1 MKCKRCGKDF
11 KNMIVEVCDECGYDF
26 TEDARIGKILDNKQ
40 DPDIDEKNK
49 TDLIDYPILSFIFA
63 ILGLLIPLF
72 VLSIIAIKLSKKPS
86 KVKYVPFSNLGNI
99 FGILG
104 IVMSGIFISMIIF
117 LFA

>member
-11 KNMIVEVCDECGYDF
+11 KNITVEVCDECGYDF
-26 TEDARIGKILDNKQ
+26 TEDVRIGKILDNKQ
-40 DPDIDEKNK
+40 DPEVDEKNK
-49 TDLIDYPILSFIFA
+49 TDLVDYPILSFVFA
-63 ILGLLIPLF
+63 ILGLLIPF
-72 VLSIIAIKLSKKPS
+72 FILSIIAIKLSKKPS

-117 LFA
+117 MFL

>member
-11 KNMIVEVCDECGYDF
+11 KNIIVEVCDECGYDF
-26 TEDARIGKILDNKQ
+26 TEDVRIGKILDNKQ
-40 DPDIDEKNK
+40 DPEIDEKNK
-49 TDLIDYPILSFIFA
+49 TDLVDYPILSFVFA

-117 LFA
+117 MFL